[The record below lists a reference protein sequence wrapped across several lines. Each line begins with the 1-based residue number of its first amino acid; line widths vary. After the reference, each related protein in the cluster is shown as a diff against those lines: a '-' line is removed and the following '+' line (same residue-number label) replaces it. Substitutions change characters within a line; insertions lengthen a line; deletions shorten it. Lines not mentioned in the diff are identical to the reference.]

1 MVEEAVGIE
10 SIFGGHG
17 DFHVGRRPHQPVGER
32 VIDQRRRLVS
42 NKSNNQGLSGVFIGL
57 GVLLMVLGALFLV
70 VQAVGF
76 DPGRFA
82 WPFYVIV
89 PGLAVFGAGLA
100 AGNPAGERITP
111 LGAALTTVGVIL
123 LYQNTAD
130 HFESWA
136 YAWALVFP
144 TSIGLGRM
152 IYGSLKGRT
161 EMVLNGGRLS
171 LIGAALFLVGA
182 LFFELVVGI
191 SSFGI
196 GFGRF
201 GWPLGLVIVGIVLLV
216 GGILYRRR

>member
-1 MVEEAVGIE
+1 M
-10 SIFGGHG
+10 
-17 DFHVGRRPHQPVGER
+17 
-32 VIDQRRRLVS
+32 S
-42 NKSNNQGLSGVFIGL
+42 NQSNYQGLSGVFIGL

-76 DPGRFA
+76 DLGRFA
-82 WPFYVIV
+82 WPFFVIV
-89 PGLAVFGAGLA
+89 PGLALFGTGLA
-100 AGNPAGERITP
+100 IGDPAGERITP
-111 LGAALTTVGVIL
+111 LGSALTTVGMIL

-144 TSIGLGRM
+144 TSTGLGRM

-191 SSFGI
+191 SGFGI

-201 GWPLGLVIVGIVLLV
+201 GWPLGLVLVGIVLLI
-216 GGILYRRR
+216 GGLLYRRG